1 MKIQDGKVVQ
11 IAWSYRRQ
19 SCATPAFFVSSNW
32 RAVVVFGPWSCTTG
46 LAYVTSAG
54 TRHRNTP
61 GPAVPYRYRSR
72 PVSRFLLRS
81 PAFFVRELS
90 AVFELLSSS
99 VNFLV
104 YCVVLRRFRRRFLA
118 AVATSCTARR
128 TDLAPGRPVHSVT

>member
-1 MKIQDGKVVQ
+1 MARWSRSRGAIVVR
-11 IAWSYRRQ
+11 AAPRRRSSYLVTGVLLLF
-19 SCATPAFFVSSNW
+19 S
-32 RAVVVFGPWSCTTG
+32 GHG

-61 GPAVPYRYRSR
+61 GPAVQYRYRSR

-118 AVATSCTARR
+118 AAATSCTARR

>member
-1 MKIQDGKVVQ
+1 MARWSRSRGAIVVR
-11 IAWSYRRQ
+11 AAPRRRSSYLVTGVLLLF
-19 SCATPAFFVSSNW
+19 S
-32 RAVVVFGPWSCTTG
+32 GHG
-46 LAYVTSAG
+46 LAQLVLLRSYVTSAG

-61 GPAVPYRYRSR
+61 GPAVQYRYRSR

-104 YCVVLRRFRRRFLA
+104 YCVVLRRFRQRFLA

>member
-1 MKIQDGKVVQ
+1 MIVVVLVFMLCHVPAKVVQ

-19 SCATPAFFVSSNW
+19 SCAT
-32 RAVVVFGPWSCTTG
+32 
-46 LAYVTSAG
+46 
-54 TRHRNTP
+54 
-61 GPAVPYRYRSR
+61 
-72 PVSRFLLRS
+72 